1 MTPENKEPEAETTS
15 DAASAEPAAASES
28 EEPAEE
34 SLQDFEAALAAA
46 EAKAQEN
53 WDRYL
58 RAAAELDNYRR
69 RAQRELENALKFGYE
84 NFAAEVLHIKDS
96 LEMGLEA
103 LGNAAAD
110 PEKLK
115 EGKEATLKLLNQI
128 LDRFGVAEIEPAGEA
143 FNPELHEAM
152 SMQETADH
160 EPGSIIAVVQKGY
173 TLHDRLLRPARVIV
187 ARAPEESQTA
197 TPAGANES

>member
-1 MTPENKEPEAETTS
+1 MTPENKEPEAETTG
-15 DAASAEPAAASES
+15 DAASPEPAAAPEG
-28 EEPAEE
+28 EEPAHEAR
-34 SLQDFEAALAAA
+34 QDLEAALAAA
-46 EAKAQEN
+46 ETKAQEN
-53 WDRYL
+53 RDQYL

-69 RAQRELENALKFGYE
+69 RAQRELESALKFGYE

-128 LDRFGVAEIEPAGEA
+128 LDRFGVAEIDPTGEA

-152 SMQETADH
+152 SMQEAADH
-160 EPGSIIAVVQKGY
+160 EPGSIIGVIQKGY

-187 ARAPEESQTA
+187 ARAPQESEA
-197 TPAGANES
+197 AAPAGSDES